1 VEQQQQSNGAAHGAH
16 EPPSGLIGA
25 SIRRVEDPKLVAGK
39 GCYVDDVNLPGMLH
53 MAVLRSPY
61 PKARVVSIDTSA
73 ARAVP
78 GVAAVLTG
86 ADLPERMDLTAP
98 PIIPGMRVPPHPVLA
113 RGMVHAVGTPV
124 AVAVAPT
131 RAIAEDAIGQIEV
144 EYEPLPSVASAE
156 DALLPDAP
164 RVHDQ
169 LDSNVCYTA
178 TRGSGDVDAAFA
190 ETDLIVRLDIA
201 SPRLVAMAL
210 EPRGVVAQPN
220 ATGDELTVWLSTQ
233 GPHRARTSLAEA
245 LGFPEHKIHL
255 IAPDVG
261 GGFGSKGP
269 LYREDVLVAYLAL
282 QLRRPVKWVATR
294 SEDFLTTVQGR
305 DQSMHSE
312 LALRRDGTMLGIRV
326 RVVANLGAYLH
337 SSTAGPPQRMMGM
350 APGCY
355 RIPAAHVEVV
365 AVFTDTVPTG
375 PYRGAGRPE
384 SVLNIERLVDQAAR
398 ELGRDPLDLR
408 RQNFIKPDQFPYRT
422 PMGVEYDS
430 GDYERA
436 LDEAL
441 QLSGYADLVRQRDAR
456 RARGEI
462 VGVGVSTFVEPS
474 GGAGFESGTVRIERT
489 GEITVLTGSSSHGQ
503 GHETSFAQVA
513 ADLFHVSMDHVA
525 VHHGDTIA
533 VQQGTGTFGS
543 RSMVTGGGA
552 LATAAERV
560 VQKARRIAAHLL
572 EASADDV
579 VQVDNGFAVAGLPDK
594 TVTWR
599 RIATAAYGGNLPPGD
614 ELGLQ
619 ETVFFDP
626 RREAWGFGTHVALVS
641 IDRDSGELTIEK
653 LVLVDDCGVIV
664 NPMIVE
670 GQVHGGLAQGLGE
683 AFLEQMRY
691 DADGQALTGSLMT
704 YAVPRAA
711 NMPPLVLGE
720 TVTPNPYN
728 PLGVK
733 GVGEAGTNGAPPA
746 VANAVMDALTPLG
759 IRQLNMPY
767 TAPKLWEAI
776 HAAGG

>member
-1 VEQQQQSNGAAHGAH
+1 VEQREQGH
-16 EPPSGLIGA
+16 EPPTGYVGTSVK
-25 SIRRVEDPKLVAGK
+25 RVEDPRLVAGK
-39 GCYVDDVNLPGMLH
+39 GCYVDDVQLPGMLH
-53 MAVLRSPY
+53 MAVLRSSY

-86 ADLPERMDLTAP
+86 DDLSERMDLTAP
-98 PIIPGMRVPPHPVLA
+98 PIVPGMRVPPHPVLA

-131 RAIAEDAIGQIEV
+131 RAIAEDAVNRIEV
-144 EYEPLPSVASAE
+144 EYEPLPAVAEGEA
-156 DALLPDAP
+156 ALAPDAP
-164 RVHDQ
+164 LVHEA
-169 LDSNVCYTA
+169 LGTNVCYTV
-178 TRGSGDVDAAFA
+178 TRGGGDVDAAFA
-190 ETDLIVRLDIA
+190 EADLICRLDIA
-201 SPRLVAMAL
+201 SPRLVAMSL
-210 EPRGVVAQPN
+210 EPRGVVVRPEPMGA
-220 ATGDELTVWLSTQ
+220 GLTVWLSTQ
-233 GPHRARTSLAEA
+233 GPHRARTGLAEA

-269 LYREDVLVAYLAL
+269 VYREDVLAAYLAL
-282 QLRRPVKWVATR
+282 QLDRPVKWVATR

-312 LALRRDGTMLGIRV
+312 LALRRDGTMLGIKV

-337 SSTAGPPQRMMGM
+337 SSTAGPPQRMMAM

-355 RIPAAHVEVV
+355 RIPNAQVEVV
-365 AVFTDTVPTG
+365 AVFTNTVPTG

-384 SVLNIERLVDQAAR
+384 AVLNIERLVDQAAR

-408 RQNFIKPDQFPYRT
+408 RQNFIQPDQFPYRT
-422 PMGVEYDS
+422 AVGVEYDS
-430 GDYERA
+430 GDYDKS
-436 LDEAL
+436 LTEAL
-441 QLSGYADLVRQRDAR
+441 RLSNYDELLRQRDAR
-456 RARGEI
+456 RANGEL

-489 GEITVLTGSSSHGQ
+489 GEITVITGSSSHGQ

-513 ADLFHVSMDHVA
+513 ADLLHVSMDHVA
-525 VHHGDTIA
+525 VQHGDTLVA
-533 VQQGTGTFGS
+533 QQGTGTFGS
-543 RSMVTGGGA
+543 RSMITGGGA
-552 LATAAERV
+552 LAIAAERIV
-560 VQKARRIAAHLL
+560 EKARKIAAHLL

-579 VQVDNGFAVAGLPDK
+579 VQVDGGFGVAGMAEK

-599 RIATAAYGGNLPPGD
+599 RIAASAYGGSLPPGM

-626 RREAWGFGTHVALVS
+626 KREAWGFGTHVALVR
-641 IDRDSGELTIEK
+641 IDRESGALTIEK

-670 GQVHGGLAQGLGE
+670 GQVHGGVAQGLGE
-683 AFLEQMRY
+683 ALLEQMQY
-691 DADGQALTGSLMT
+691 DDEGQALTGSLLS
-704 YAVPRAA
+704 YAVPHATDI
-711 NMPPLVLGE
+711 PPLLLAE
-720 TVTPNPYN
+720 TVTPNPFS

-746 VANAVMDALTPLG
+746 VANAVMDALAPLG
-759 IRQLNMPY
+759 IRQVNMPF
-767 TAPKLWEAI
+767 TPPKLWAAIREA
-776 HAAGG
+776 GT